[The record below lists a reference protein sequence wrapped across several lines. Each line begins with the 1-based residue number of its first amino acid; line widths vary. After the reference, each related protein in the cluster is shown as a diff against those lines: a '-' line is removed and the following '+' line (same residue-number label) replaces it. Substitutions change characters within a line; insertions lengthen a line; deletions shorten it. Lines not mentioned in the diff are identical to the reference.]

1 MLTYIRLSL
10 SSPSS
15 SDIFSNL
22 TTIEIPVLLSW
33 IPASKEFFLTEKTV
47 KTEYVHFSRQMIL
60 ALLAIIF
67 YNISF
72 PDCASESGS
81 KVAWR
86 NSLLWQQQHFEF
98 LNALRAG
105 FYTSVSLLLKNQT
118 NSSAAGKKRA
128 NFKVKAICLPRSLI
142 INSLWSSRTTS
153 GHFFL
158 FRIKAFLL
166 LLHSKKN
173 DVWCTFVMSPPC
185 RALQ

>member
-1 MLTYIRLSL
+1 MLLPPLPPVNFRNESHVEPIPFQGLVEIMVFLGFKNTGSYIAKVYVTLQNSTL
-10 SSPSS
+10 ISENSHWK
-15 SDIFSNL
+15 NCK
-22 TTIEIPVLLSW
+22 IEH
-33 IPASKEFFLTEKTV
+33 
-47 KTEYVHFSRQMIL
+47 VHFSRQMIL

-67 YNISF
+67 YRVSF

-153 GHFFL
+153 GHFF
-158 FRIKAFLL
+158 FI
-166 LLHSKKN
+166 SN
-173 DVWCTFVMSPPC
+173 
-185 RALQ
+185 